1 MVETNRILID
11 KNFLRKTLTEKEDVL
26 TSLCQLIDNSI
37 QAYDKLTY
45 KRDNICNVK
54 IKINKNYIIVQDNSG
69 GIEKKVT
76 DEEIFKNQERMCIF
90 SNEEETPEDYLC
102 PQDYPDMI
110 E

>member
-1 MVETNRILID
+1 METNKILID

-69 GIEKKVT
+69 GI
-76 DEEIFKNQERMCIF
+76 D
-90 SNEEETPEDYLC
+90 
-102 PQDYPDMI
+102 
-110 E
+110 